1 MSKYSELMS
10 MANAAAGGGNASAS
24 KQPEQKVNNVR
35 GTQSTPASSA
45 QKPRTIEETMELLG
59 VGQKKDRYSFKAEQE
74 ERRAQQSMRQT
85 VPETKKAAG
94 KKPADWLG
102 TLKYGARRG
111 ITAADNSVA
120 KGIDWLVGGVADEL
134 HALGQSTLQSLGI
147 DSDYFNGKDTLL
159 DKYIAEGERRM
170 EAQGRLRDEA
180 AGDSKA
186 AQKVGQY
193 TEMVAN
199 SLPMSVMAL
208 LSGGTAA
215 APQASTAALKAASS
229 IANSGKAWQAVKP
242 IADAA
247 VSMLKNPNWGF
258 TFASTVGSSYDDAIA
273 DGASEDAASMY
284 AILNAAFNAT
294 TEIGGTDD
302 VLGGLQKLPVQLRKA
317 LEAGDK
323 NLALRI
329 IKNMP
334 SEIGEEIVQG
344 IGERGLK
351 SLYKDVPL
359 VSTTDENAMFN
370 PRSALEEAKGAAV
383 VSAVLGGGQAAIQTA
398 ANAAANQMAR
408 RQTART
414 ATPVQENIPAADA
427 ADVMEQTAPVQSS
440 AETGTQEAKPGAREN
455 AKATREQIIAR
466 TEAILKKN
474 DARVNRGSEPVEWA
488 RQSPLELYEEIKS
501 NEPELL
507 EDVAELKVMRPD
519 VPRGR
524 FDGKTMQ
531 QIEEDPVEWKRY
543 DARRKELEEKYGVD
557 RVWALD
563 DILEAGTL
571 PQLQKVQ
578 TPKVSPQG
586 RALVEGIL
594 SSGRVNA
601 TTADAILSSPEL
613 TQAFIELTG
622 RTPAGNTES
631 QRKEISR
638 GAREYA
644 YSQIQAQRDAEQAEI
659 VRREQAMQAEQE
671 RAAQEKAL
679 ADYSAQEAARDA
691 EWTAHRQELEN
702 YDSYDSYIRG
712 AIRNGMSF
720 AEAGEIARTPK
731 LRSTW
736 ERMTGQTLPESTTKA
751 REAIMNYH
759 ADAATPGKTFN
770 AVDALA
776 DYGKPTETAQAR
788 TETQGDNPAPA
799 KAESVKQAGSDV
811 LNSVLNLNSKN
822 TQPKMTTGQI
832 YNEYFA
838 PKTQPKPADNGTKA
852 QKNTASTEETG
863 NDGGLIQRVK
873 SMLSKAKTEQQRND
887 AISNMNFGET
897 SAAIEN
903 GMVSRAEIPF
913 ATVSNT
919 TPQILV
925 DRAGAQN
932 LPIIMD
938 YSSVYLAA
946 KKAGELPGHYHD
958 LGADIMAEIPG
969 KLNDPALMVKLENGR
984 INEVVQLTDKK
995 GNPILVSLELS
1006 TVKNLGGSFNAY
1018 NLMLTAFGAKGN
1030 YINKLVSNPNNT
1042 VLINNLPGA
1051 TSQVN
1056 PQLNKLPGV
1065 INEAAS
1071 GSTNASLDGARRL
1084 PSDGSIPGGVSSEAS
1099 EASASTT
1106 SIPTKTQNV
1115 KGENAGNAEGV
1126 FEPVYNRNAK
1136 PYTEEKLSKFWTN
1149 TLNETERAAGTPGEA
1164 SQPLS
1169 YMPKTEKQSLGEAAS
1184 RLSADRQGEIERL
1197 VSAEAWSG
1205 VQVDAAASVA
1215 ADLYREA
1222 KTTGNYEAY
1231 TAWRKVMQ
1239 EHITSGGQGVQAL
1252 AKYSRHSGE
1261 NALSSIAEMI
1271 ADSGLS
1277 PEQKKALIN
1286 KVGDYAQR
1294 FDDITRGIPDN
1305 DVSTAGNKGRKAPT
1319 KKLVSLIE
1327 DMAHERGTWT
1337 FKDDVYSDLLS
1348 KQNDAYLKEYAYRQI
1363 LAMGNDSLAKASV
1376 ADKAKSV
1383 QSMMQL
1389 TSIATFARNIG
1400 GNTTFGAVDT
1410 MTQDG
1415 FGVALDFLLSKATG
1429 KRTVGVD
1436 KGWFSSEARN
1446 GAVDAM
1452 QKSILEVAG
1461 DIDMEGEMNRYGQ
1474 TSGRAFK
1481 MDSSPTDRFFSRW
1494 QQIMGYSL
1502 TTSDKFSRGAIEAE
1516 QLRGLGAIKDSGL
1529 TNEEMQALAKAMADY
1544 RLFQNQGAA
1553 YGISKAAHDYANV
1566 VGFGGE
1572 VEQGRRTGGFGLGDF
1587 INTYPGVPANL
1598 GVKVLEYSPANIV
1611 KGGAEMIDVIIKAKQ
1626 GKVDVLKQQQAVMD
1640 VARGL
1645 AGVPAFALFA
1655 ALTKAGFIRNWDDED
1670 DADVKAQNAAE
1681 GKTGIQ
1687 FNLDGALRYLN
1698 GDKSFEW
1705 RNGDRLD
1712 SIGWLE
1718 PINGFM
1724 AVGSLMANEPEAAS
1738 KWAYVGDIAVG
1749 AVQAFLDIPVMSNIS
1764 DIVDTFQY
1772 SKADTVLGKAGEAA
1786 AKYAGNMATSFMPS
1800 PVRGVAKGLDPY
1812 YRDTT
1817 GDTAAETAWNQ
1828 FKLTVPGLRETL
1840 PVKQDNFGQPKMY
1853 SGNTAERLFDTLVNP
1868 GTRTKIRQ
1876 SDASKVLED
1885 LYKATGDAAIYPDR
1899 KAPNSIDVDGEKEAL
1914 TSAEKREYQRTAGGM
1929 SANLIESL
1937 ADNELYKTADNEEK
1951 ADIVKE
1957 LLSYSEDM
1965 AKKKWGDSKGKDIE
1979 SNSWEKVFAAQ
1990 IPDVPGYVAS
2000 KQALQK
2006 AKTKPGKTD
2015 FDYLDKVLGNYRNLS
2030 PQSQE
2035 LLSSEDLN
2043 VNKLLYAD
2051 ALGIGSKDYYAASK
2065 AVSDGK
2071 AKLGTS
2077 DVAKAISVYNN
2088 MRGKSDSEIL
2098 SAIKA
2103 QVPPAKGGKQSS
2115 TVRRIEAYSKLAGDD
2130 ADLGKW
2136 LELCASLSDAD
2147 ENSSVTKADVYTAW
2161 ANMGL
2166 GPKDKYAGI
2175 DRNGFY
2181 NIVKSS
2187 KSLASNPDYATQI
2200 DEVYA
2205 LLVPAEEKTKP
2216 KLTGTVQGGATGSKS
2231 VQHWSYED
2239 IMESLGLAAK
2249 K

>member
-45 QKPRTIEETMELLG
+45 QKPRTIEETMDLLD

-85 VPETKKAAG
+85 VPETKTVQDAYKTAYTQYQNAYAKEKAYQRSMAG
-94 KKPADWLG
+94 APSDAAAEKHKQSYETAKKEREAAERQVKNYKKQLDIAGAETPDTSVWGRIKDTLSGTGLQRLGSDIGGLRTLYEAGQKTRTAEYEEQLAQYEKDLARAKAD
-102 TLKYGARRG
+102 YEAAVRQFGADGAQMEKNFVDDYQRKVDAYRK
-111 ITAADNSVA
+111 IVDENVQQRATQATSEM
-120 KGIDWLVGGVADEL
+120 ADEL
-134 HALGQSTLQSLGI
+134 TAKGGEKLSDAKTGLGSAGRFAVDAGSGGANLLLDAALGRLGGPAITNAAMGFRAFGQTAQEAEAYGADIDRQLGAGVASAAKAILTNKFSDGLAGLYGKGAADEVIEQAIGKLAKSDAGRNALRLFAASLGEGTEEVV
-147 DSDYFNGKDTLL
+147 DAKL
-159 DKYIAEGERRM
+159 D
-170 EAQGRLRDEA
+170 
-180 AGDSKA
+180 
-186 AQKVGQY
+186 
-193 TEMVAN
+193 
-199 SLPMSVMAL
+199 
-208 LSGGTAA
+208 
-215 APQASTAALKAASS
+215 
-229 IANSGKAWQAVKP
+229 
-242 IADAA
+242 
-247 VSMLKNPNWGF
+247 
-258 TFASTVGSSYDDAIA
+258 
-273 DGASEDAASMY
+273 
-284 AILNAAFNAT
+284 
-294 TEIGGTDD
+294 
-302 VLGGLQKLPVQLRKA
+302 
-317 LEAGDK
+317 
-323 NLALRI
+323 
-329 IKNMP
+329 
-334 SEIGEEIVQG
+334 
-344 IGERGLK
+344 
-351 SLYKDVPL
+351 PL
-359 VSTTDENAMFN
+359 VSLIYDNGE
-370 PRSALEEAKGAAV
+370 ALKQKYGSGWQGYKEAAADDLY
-383 VSAVLGGGQAAIQTA
+383 AGLIGFALGMGGQAVSAARGDYARANAELTGGAKADENVTAEAASVQAA
-398 ANAAANQMAR
+398 ANSAANQMAR

-414 ATPVQENIPAADA
+414 AAPVQENIPAADT

-440 AETGTQEAKPGAREN
+440 AETGAEKAKPGARER
-455 AKATREQIIAR
+455 AKIKRRREQRAKFQAETEFWDKQAQYRMDHGYDAALPKELESTNFSNWVKKR
-466 TEAILKKN
+466 TKAILKEGGG
-474 DARVNRGSEPVEWA
+474 DYTVLPPWESDSGF
-488 RQSPLELYEEIKS
+488 EE
-501 NEPELL
+501 
-507 EDVAELKVMRPD
+507 A
-519 VPRGR
+519 
-524 FDGKTMQ
+524 
-531 QIEEDPVEWKRY
+531 
-543 DARRKELEEKYGVD
+543 
-557 RVWALD
+557 
-563 DILEAGTL
+563 
-571 PQLQKVQ
+571 
-578 TPKVSPQG
+578 
-586 RALVEGIL
+586 
-594 SSGRVNA
+594 
-601 TTADAILSSPEL
+601 SSPDSVNE
-613 TQAFIELTG
+613 
-622 RTPAGNTES
+622 GNV
-631 QRKEISR
+631 
-638 GAREYA
+638 AR
-644 YSQIQAQRDAEQAEI
+644 
-659 VRREQAMQAEQE
+659 
-671 RAAQEKAL
+671 
-679 ADYSAQEAARDA
+679 
-691 EWTAHRQELEN
+691 
-702 YDSYDSYIRG
+702 
-712 AIRNGMSF
+712 
-720 AEAGEIARTPK
+720 
-731 LRSTW
+731 
-736 ERMTGQTLPESTTKA
+736 
-751 REAIMNYH
+751 H

-776 DYGKPTETAQAR
+776 DYGKPAETAQAR

-799 KAESVKQAGSDV
+799 KAEIVKQAGSDV

-822 TQPKMTTGQI
+822 AQPKMTTEQI

-852 QKNTASTEETG
+852 QKNTASTQETEKTRLNMADYADNNSGVWNNLSYDDTAAQTKAMQDAHKRMMSEGRVVNIPESTLQKTAESFPDLRGMKKSERTPILKQKMTELKTDIRKFLNGLKNGSFEFEING
-863 NDGGLIQRVK
+863 NILEAKLYDTGIKEVMEKVTQDKANMLSHSDQVFNNAEYLYSLPDYEGNPNVYRWNYFYTPVQIGDTTVGVRIAIRDMKQTESGRTESQIYNWGIKKAPTLDGGSPEK
-873 SMLSKAKTEQQRND
+873 TSLSAD
-887 AISNMNFGET
+887 I
-897 SAAIEN
+897 
-903 GMVSRAEIPF
+903 
-913 ATVSNT
+913 
-919 TPQILV
+919 
-925 DRAGAQN
+925 
-932 LPIIMD
+932 
-938 YSSVYLAA
+938 SSV
-946 KKAGELPGHYHD
+946 GEID
-958 LGADIMAEIPG
+958 
-969 KLNDPALMVKLENGR
+969 
-984 INEVVQLTDKK
+984 
-995 GNPILVSLELS
+995 
-1006 TVKNLGGSFNAY
+1006 
-1018 NLMLTAFGAKGN
+1018 
-1030 YINKLVSNPNNT
+1030 
-1042 VLINNLPGA
+1042 
-1051 TSQVN
+1051 
-1056 PQLNKLPGV
+1056 
-1065 INEAAS
+1065 
-1071 GSTNASLDGARRL
+1071 ASLDGARRL
-1084 PSDGSIPGGVSSEAS
+1084 PSDGSIPGGVSSEAL

-1106 SIPTKTQNV
+1106 SIPTTVQNV
-1115 KGENAGNAEGV
+1115 KGENTGNARGV
-1126 FEPVYNRNAK
+1126 FEPVYNRDAK
-1136 PYTEEKLSKFWTN
+1136 PHTEEKLSKFWTN
-1149 TLNETERAAGTPGEA
+1149 TLNETERAAGTPGEV

-1271 ADSGLS
+1271 ADSNLS

-1294 FDDITRGIPDN
+1294 FDDITRGMPDN
-1305 DVSTAGNKGRKAPT
+1305 DASTAGSKSRKAPT

-1327 DMAHERGTWT
+1327 DMARERGTWT
-1337 FKDDVYSDLLS
+1337 FKDNVYSELLN

-1363 LAMGNDSLAKASV
+1363 LAMGNDSLTRASV

-1516 QLRGLGAIKDSGL
+1516 QLRGLGSIKDSGL

-1544 RLFQNQGAA
+1544 RLFQNQGTA

-1566 VGFGGE
+1566 IGFGGE

-1670 DADVKAQNAAE
+1670 DADVKTQNAAE

-1698 GDKSFEW
+1698 GDKSLEW

-1853 SGNTAERLFDTLVNP
+1853 SGNTTERLFDTLVNP

-1885 LYKATGDAAIYPDR
+1885 LYKATGDADIYPDR
-1899 KAPNSIDVDGEKEAL
+1899 KAPNSIDVDGEKETL

-1929 SANLIESL
+1929 SASLIESL
-1937 ADNELYKTADNEEK
+1937 TDNELYKTADNEEK
-1951 ADIVKE
+1951 TDILKE

-1965 AKKKWGDSKGKDIE
+1965 AKKQWGDSKGKDIE
-1979 SNSWEKVFAAQ
+1979 SNSWEKVFASQ
-1990 IPDVPGYVAS
+1990 IPDVPDYVVS

-2035 LLSSEDLN
+2035 LLSDSDLN

-2065 AVSDGK
+2065 AVSDGE

-2088 MRGKSDSEIL
+2088 MKGKSDGEIL

-2147 ENSSVTKADVYTAW
+2147 ENSRVTKADVYTAW
-2161 ANMGL
+2161 ENMGL

-2181 NIVKSS
+2181 NIVKSNN
-2187 KSLASNPDYATQI
+2187 SLASNPDYATQI

-2216 KLTGTVQGGATGSKS
+2216 KLTGTVQGDATGSKS

>member
-45 QKPRTIEETMELLG
+45 QKPRTIEETMELLD

-120 KGIDWLVGGVADEL
+120 KGVDWLVGGVADEL

-370 PRSALEEAKGAAV
+370 PRSALEEAEGAAV
-383 VSAVLGGGQAAIQTA
+383 VSAVLGGGQAAVQTA
-398 ANAAANQMAR
+398 ANAAANQVAR

-440 AETGTQEAKPGAREN
+440 AETGAEKAKPGARER
-455 AKATREQIIAR
+455 AKIKRRREQRAKFQAETEFWDEQAQYRMDHGYDAALPKELESTNFSNWVKKR
-466 TEAILKKN
+466 TKAILKEGGG
-474 DARVNRGSEPVEWA
+474 DYTVLPPWESDSGF
-488 RQSPLELYEEIKS
+488 EE
-501 NEPELL
+501 
-507 EDVAELKVMRPD
+507 A
-519 VPRGR
+519 
-524 FDGKTMQ
+524 
-531 QIEEDPVEWKRY
+531 
-543 DARRKELEEKYGVD
+543 
-557 RVWALD
+557 
-563 DILEAGTL
+563 
-571 PQLQKVQ
+571 
-578 TPKVSPQG
+578 
-586 RALVEGIL
+586 
-594 SSGRVNA
+594 
-601 TTADAILSSPEL
+601 SSPDSVNE
-613 TQAFIELTG
+613 
-622 RTPAGNTES
+622 GNV
-631 QRKEISR
+631 
-638 GAREYA
+638 AR
-644 YSQIQAQRDAEQAEI
+644 
-659 VRREQAMQAEQE
+659 
-671 RAAQEKAL
+671 
-679 ADYSAQEAARDA
+679 
-691 EWTAHRQELEN
+691 
-702 YDSYDSYIRG
+702 
-712 AIRNGMSF
+712 
-720 AEAGEIARTPK
+720 
-731 LRSTW
+731 
-736 ERMTGQTLPESTTKA
+736 
-751 REAIMNYH
+751 H

-776 DYGKPTETAQAR
+776 DYGKPAEAAQTR

-822 TQPKMTTGQI
+822 AQPKMTTEQI
-832 YNEYFA
+832 YNEYFV
-838 PKTQPKPADNGTKA
+838 PKTQPKPTDNGTKA
-852 QKNTASTEETG
+852 QKNTASTEETEKTRLNMADYADNNSGVWNNLSYDDTAAQTKAMQDAHKRMMSEGRVVNIPESTLQKTAESFPDLRGMKKSERTPILKQKMTELKTDIRKFLNGLKNGSFEFEING
-863 NDGGLIQRVK
+863 NILEAKLYDTGIKEVMEKVTQDKANMLSHSDQVFNNAEYLYSLPDYEGNPNVYRWNYFYTPVQIGDTTVGVRIAIRDMKQTESGRTESQIYNWGIKKAPTLDGGSPEK
-873 SMLSKAKTEQQRND
+873 TSLSAD
-887 AISNMNFGET
+887 
-897 SAAIEN
+897 
-903 GMVSRAEIPF
+903 V
-913 ATVSNT
+913 
-919 TPQILV
+919 
-925 DRAGAQN
+925 
-932 LPIIMD
+932 
-938 YSSVYLAA
+938 SSV
-946 KKAGELPGHYHD
+946 GEID
-958 LGADIMAEIPG
+958 
-969 KLNDPALMVKLENGR
+969 
-984 INEVVQLTDKK
+984 
-995 GNPILVSLELS
+995 
-1006 TVKNLGGSFNAY
+1006 
-1018 NLMLTAFGAKGN
+1018 
-1030 YINKLVSNPNNT
+1030 
-1042 VLINNLPGA
+1042 
-1051 TSQVN
+1051 
-1056 PQLNKLPGV
+1056 
-1065 INEAAS
+1065 
-1071 GSTNASLDGARRL
+1071 ASLDGARRL

-1115 KGENAGNAEGV
+1115 KGENTGNAG
-1126 FEPVYNRNAK
+1126 
-1136 PYTEEKLSKFWTN
+1136 
-1149 TLNETERAAGTPGEA
+1149 
-1164 SQPLS
+1164 
-1169 YMPKTEKQSLGEAAS
+1169 
-1184 RLSADRQGEIERL
+1184 
-1197 VSAEAWSG
+1197 
-1205 VQVDAAASVA
+1205 
-1215 ADLYREA
+1215 
-1222 KTTGNYEAY
+1222 
-1231 TAWRKVMQ
+1231 
-1239 EHITSGGQGVQAL
+1239 GGQGRTRNGQYVLEDYESSPKEKERGFSRNVRTDNAMDATIRESFDATPETYEQLANKDTLTKAKDIFSKGISEARSEVEQAL
-1252 AKYSRHSGE
+1252 GAAKNGSKLAPEMVPLARMVANELSKTGDVETARRILADVATELTAAGQLGQAGRILRNTDSNTALASIQKSIDAINTEFAKQHKNSKWKAELTAAETEKILSTDFTEKGAYERIYDEIATRLGKEMPSSVLEKLTEIRRINMLLRPRTQIKNIAS
-1261 NALSSIAEMI
+1261 NAPMLGLRKGAETLSIGIQS
-1271 ADSGLS
+1271 
-1277 PEQKKALIN
+1277 ALT
-1286 KVGDYAQR
+1286 KTGFMDKTDR
-1294 FDDITRGIPDN
+1294 TRGWASKEQRQLAKDYYEANKADINGQSNKWDLKSALREKRTIFKGGAIEKA
-1305 DVSTAGNKGRKAPT
+1305 VSKMTGKEIDSFGEALRQVTYNCLKAGDAPFV
-1319 KKLVSLIE
+1319 KSAFV
-1327 DMAHERGTWT
+1327 
-1337 FKDDVYSDLLS
+1337 
-1348 KQNDAYLKEYAYRQI
+1348 
-1363 LAMGNDSLAKASV
+1363 DSLAQYCAAKGITSSDGITREAIDFATANAMEATFKNANVIADIVNQAKRNSSPGVSAAIDVLIPFTTTPANILSLMGDYSPVGFGKMIAKDGPAAKIDAFSKASV
-1376 ADKAKSV
+1376 GTAMLALGFALRNAGIITGGEDDDKDKA
-1383 QSMMQL
+1383 
-1389 TSIATFARNIG
+1389 
-1400 GNTTFGAVDT
+1400 
-1410 MTQDG
+1410 
-1415 FGVALDFLLSKATG
+1415 ALDKATG
-1429 KRTVGVD
+1429 QGT
-1436 KGWFSSEARN
+1436 
-1446 GAVDAM
+1446 
-1452 QKSILEVAG
+1452 
-1461 DIDMEGEMNRYGQ
+1461 
-1474 TSGRAFK
+1474 
-1481 MDSSPTDRFFSRW
+1481 
-1494 QQIMGYSL
+1494 YSFPL
-1502 TTSDKFSRGAIEAE
+1502 
-1516 QLRGLGAIKDSGL
+1516 
-1529 TNEEMQALAKAMADY
+1529 
-1544 RLFQNQGAA
+1544 
-1553 YGISKAAHDYANV
+1553 
-1566 VGFGGE
+1566 
-1572 VEQGRRTGGFGLGDF
+1572 
-1587 INTYPGVPANL
+1587 
-1598 GVKVLEYSPANIV
+1598 
-1611 KGGAEMIDVIIKAKQ
+1611 
-1626 GKVDVLKQQQAVMD
+1626 
-1640 VARGL
+1640 
-1645 AGVPAFALFA
+1645 
-1655 ALTKAGFIRNWDDED
+1655 
-1670 DADVKAQNAAE
+1670 
-1681 GKTGIQ
+1681 
-1687 FNLDGALRYLN
+1687 
-1698 GDKSFEW
+1698 
-1705 RNGDRLD
+1705 
-1712 SIGWLE
+1712 SIGGSVSYDWAQ
-1718 PINGFM
+1718 P
-1724 AVGSLMANEPEAAS
+1724 VGSLMAFGAEIADAVKGQESWDSAVMNAIYTAGDATLNLSLFQNIISVLRGSGKPTQQIIDAIMEGGATQLVPGLA
-1738 KWAYVGDIAVG
+1738 GDIAKIIDGTVRSTYTG
-1749 AVQAFLDIPVMSNIS
+1749 GNVFNDIGAKVLSTTPGFSKKLPASVNVRGEENTRGGLAARAANTLLNPTNYTGGKRNAVDEEIYRLYDTTGSTVFFPSVSPYKIEYGNETYTMNGKDRETFQKVQGQTYYDLANPLLSSEMYKALSDEQKASVLKSIRDYALDAAKRQFVDGQGGEYSNSQWDPIAELTKGQISAYIPAKQALKDGADGKGDKKAYDAVDLLLDNYGKLPKAVQA
-1764 DIVDTFQY
+1764 
-1772 SKADTVLGKAGEAA
+1772 
-1786 AKYAGNMATSFMPS
+1786 
-1800 PVRGVAKGLDPY
+1800 
-1812 YRDTT
+1812 
-1817 GDTAAETAWNQ
+1817 
-1828 FKLTVPGLRETL
+1828 
-1840 PVKQDNFGQPKMY
+1840 
-1853 SGNTAERLFDTLVNP
+1853 RLE
-1868 GTRTKIRQ
+1868 G
-1876 SDASKVLED
+1876 
-1885 LYKATGDAAIYPDR
+1885 
-1899 KAPNSIDVDGEKEAL
+1899 
-1914 TSAEKREYQRTAGGM
+1914 
-1929 SANLIESL
+1929 
-1937 ADNELYKTADNEEK
+1937 
-1951 ADIVKE
+1951 
-1957 LLSYSEDM
+1957 
-1965 AKKKWGDSKGKDIE
+1965 
-1979 SNSWEKVFAAQ
+1979 
-1990 IPDVPGYVAS
+1990 
-2000 KQALQK
+2000 
-2006 AKTKPGKTD
+2006 
-2015 FDYLDKVLGNYRNLS
+2015 
-2030 PQSQE
+2030 
-2035 LLSSEDLN
+2035 EDLN

-2088 MRGKSDSEIL
+2088 MKGKSDGEIL

>member
-24 KQPEQKVNNVR
+24 KQPEQTVNNVR

-383 VSAVLGGGQAAIQTA
+383 VSAVLGGGQAAVQTA

-414 ATPVQENIPAADA
+414 AAPVQENIPAADT
-427 ADVMEQTAPVQSS
+427 ADVMEQTAPLQSS

-578 TPKVSPQG
+578 TPKASPQG
-586 RALVEGIL
+586 RA
-594 SSGRVNA
+594 
-601 TTADAILSSPEL
+601 
-613 TQAFIELTG
+613 
-622 RTPAGNTES
+622 
-631 QRKEISR
+631 
-638 GAREYA
+638 
-644 YSQIQAQRDAEQAEI
+644 
-659 VRREQAMQAEQE
+659 
-671 RAAQEKAL
+671 
-679 ADYSAQEAARDA
+679 
-691 EWTAHRQELEN
+691 
-702 YDSYDSYIRG
+702 
-712 AIRNGMSF
+712 
-720 AEAGEIARTPK
+720 
-731 LRSTW
+731 
-736 ERMTGQTLPESTTKA
+736 QT
-751 REAIMNYH
+751 
-759 ADAATPGKTFN
+759 
-770 AVDALA
+770 
-776 DYGKPTETAQAR
+776 R

-1305 DVSTAGNKGRKAPT
+1305 DASTAGNKGRKAPT

-1337 FKDDVYSDLLS
+1337 FKDNVYSDLLG
-1348 KQNDAYLKEYAYRQI
+1348 KQSDAYLKEYAYRQL
-1363 LAMGNDSLAKASV
+1363 LAMGNDSLAKATA
-1376 ADKAKSV
+1376 ADKANAV

-1389 TSIATFARNIG
+1389 TSVATFARNIG
-1400 GNTTFGAVDT
+1400 GNVTFGAVDT

-1415 FGVALDFLLSKATG
+1415 LGVALDFALSKVTG
-1429 KRTVGVD
+1429 KRTVGFD

-1544 RLFQNQGAA
+1544 RLFQNQGTA

-1566 VGFGGE
+1566 IGFGGE
-1572 VEQGRRTGGFGLGDF
+1572 VEKGRRTGGFGLGDF
-1587 INTYPGVPANL
+1587 VNKYPGVPANL
-1598 GVKVLEYSPANIV
+1598 GVKVLEYSPANVI
-1611 KGGAEMIDVIIKAKQ
+1611 KGGIEMVNVMIKAKQ
-1626 GKVDVLKQQQAVMD
+1626 GKLDVVKQQQAVMD

-1655 ALTKAGFIRNWDDED
+1655 ALRKAGFIRNWDDED
-1670 DADVKAQNAAE
+1670 DADVRQQNAAE

-1698 GDKSFEW
+1698 GDKSLEW

-1899 KAPNSIDVDGEKEAL
+1899 KAPNSIDVDGEKETL

-1929 SANLIESL
+1929 SASLIESL
-1937 ADNELYKTADNEEK
+1937 TDNELYKTADNEEK
-1951 ADIVKE
+1951 TDIVKE

-1965 AKKKWGDSKGKDIE
+1965 AKKQWGDSKGKDIE
-1979 SNSWEKVFAAQ
+1979 SNNWEKVFASQ
-1990 IPDVPGYVAS
+1990 IPDVPDYVAS

-2015 FDYLDKVLGNYRNLS
+2015 FDYLDKVLENYRNLS

-2035 LLSSEDLN
+2035 LLSDSDLN

-2088 MRGKSDSEIL
+2088 MKGKSDSEIL

>member
-45 QKPRTIEETMELLG
+45 QKPRTIEETMDLLG

-229 IANSGKAWQAVKP
+229 IANSGKAWQTVKP

-351 SLYKDVPL
+351 SLYEDVPL
-359 VSTTDENAMFN
+359 ASTTDENAMFN

-383 VSAVLGGGQAAIQTA
+383 VSAVLGGGQAAVQTA

-414 ATPVQENIPAADA
+414 ATPVQENIPAADT

-474 DARVNRGSEPVEWA
+474 DARVNRGSKPVEWA
-488 RQSPLELYEEIKS
+488 RQSPLELYEDIKS

-578 TPKVSPQG
+578 TPKASPQG

-594 SSGRVNA
+594 SSGRINA

-631 QRKEISR
+631 QRKETSR

-776 DYGKPTETAQAR
+776 DYGKPAEAAQAR

-822 TQPKMTTGQI
+822 AQPKMTTEQI
-832 YNEYFA
+832 YNEYFV
-838 PKTQPKPADNGTKA
+838 PKTQPKPADNGSKA
-852 QKNTASTEETG
+852 QKNTASTQETESTAVNDDPAKHTPEEQARIEEYKAATDENLVNYIETVRNNPGAKIGRYSLKPVSDKAAADIKALTG
-863 NDGGLIQRVK
+863 VDVSGNKTVIEPRIIEHILKRHGEGGAANSSMRDVNDIARIQYVIDNYDNVEDGGRSAAYQTIKPNGKPGQAQTVK
-873 SMLSKAKTEQQRND
+873 FSKAINGTYYVIEAVPDTKAKTV
-887 AISNMNFGET
+887 FVT
-897 SAAIEN
+897 SAYL
-903 GMVSRAEIPF
+903 
-913 ATVSNT
+913 SN
-919 TPQILV
+919 
-925 DRAGAQN
+925 
-932 LPIIMD
+932 
-938 YSSVYLAA
+938 
-946 KKAGELPGHYHD
+946 KKAGDLQTANAEATRVTSETKNAQSPVYETSSRPG
-958 LGADIMAEIPG
+958 
-969 KLNDPALMVKLENGR
+969 
-984 INEVVQLTDKK
+984 
-995 GNPILVSLELS
+995 S
-1006 TVKNLGGSFNAY
+1006 
-1018 NLMLTAFGAKGN
+1018 
-1030 YINKLVSNPNNT
+1030 
-1042 VLINNLPGA
+1042 
-1051 TSQVN
+1051 
-1056 PQLNKLPGV
+1056 PQ
-1065 INEAAS
+1065 AS
-1071 GSTNASLDGARRL
+1071 G
-1084 PSDGSIPGGVSSEAS
+1084 VSGDV
-1099 EASASTT
+1099 STT
-1106 SIPTKTQNV
+1106 SIPTTAQNV
-1115 KGENAGNAEGV
+1115 KGEGAENTGGV
-1126 FEPVYNRNAK
+1126 FEPVYNRDAK
-1136 PYTEEKLSKFWTN
+1136 PHTEEKLSKFWTN
-1149 TLNETERAAGTPGEA
+1149 TLNETERAAGTPGEV

-1271 ADSGLS
+1271 ADSNLS

-1294 FDDITRGIPDN
+1294 FDDITRGMPDN
-1305 DVSTAGNKGRKAPT
+1305 DASTAGSKSRKAPT

-1327 DMAHERGTWT
+1327 DMARERGTWT
-1337 FKDDVYSDLLS
+1337 FKDNVYSELLN

-1363 LAMGNDSLAKASV
+1363 LAMGNDSLTRASV

-1516 QLRGLGAIKDSGL
+1516 QLRGLGSIKDSGL

-1544 RLFQNQGAA
+1544 RLFRNQGTA

-1566 VGFGGE
+1566 IGFGGE

-1670 DADVKAQNAAE
+1670 DADVKTQNAAE

-1698 GDKSFEW
+1698 GDKSLEW

-1853 SGNTAERLFDTLVNP
+1853 SGNTTERLFDTLVNP

-1885 LYKATGDAAIYPDR
+1885 LYKATGDADIYPDR
-1899 KAPNSIDVDGEKEAL
+1899 KAPNSIDVDGEKETL

-1929 SANLIESL
+1929 SASLIESL
-1937 ADNELYKTADNEEK
+1937 TDNELYKTADNEEK
-1951 ADIVKE
+1951 TDIVKE

-1965 AKKKWGDSKGKDIE
+1965 AKKQWGDSKGKDIE
-1979 SNSWEKVFAAQ
+1979 SNSWEKVFASQ
-1990 IPDVPGYVAS
+1990 IPDVPDYVAS

-2035 LLSSEDLN
+2035 LLSDSDLN

-2088 MRGKSDSEIL
+2088 MKGKSDSEIL

>member
-1 MSKYSELMS
+1 MAKEYSVTK
-10 MANAAAGGGNASAS
+10 NGG
-24 KQPEQKVNNVR
+24 QKMR
-35 GTQSTPASSA
+35 AQTPASNAKDGGQRKAA
-45 QKPRTIEETMELLG
+45 QSPTAQRVQGNGSSVSKSGTPKYRTIEETMELLG

-74 ERRAQQSMRQT
+74 EQRAQQSMRQT

-120 KGIDWLVGGVADEL
+120 KGVDWLVGGVADEL

-383 VSAVLGGGQAAIQTA
+383 VSAVLGGGQAAVQTA

-414 ATPVQENIPAADA
+414 AAPVQENIPAADT
-427 ADVMEQTAPVQSS
+427 ADAMEQTAPVQSS
-440 AETGTQEAKPGAREN
+440 AETGAEKAKPGARER
-455 AKATREQIIAR
+455 AKIKRRREQRAKFLAETEFWDEQAQYRMDHGYDAALPKELESTNFSNWVKKR
-466 TEAILKKN
+466 TKAILK
-474 DARVNRGSEPVEWA
+474 DGGGDYTVLPPWESDSGF
-488 RQSPLELYEEIKS
+488 EE
-501 NEPELL
+501 
-507 EDVAELKVMRPD
+507 A
-519 VPRGR
+519 
-524 FDGKTMQ
+524 
-531 QIEEDPVEWKRY
+531 
-543 DARRKELEEKYGVD
+543 
-557 RVWALD
+557 
-563 DILEAGTL
+563 
-571 PQLQKVQ
+571 
-578 TPKVSPQG
+578 
-586 RALVEGIL
+586 
-594 SSGRVNA
+594 
-601 TTADAILSSPEL
+601 SSPDSVNE
-613 TQAFIELTG
+613 
-622 RTPAGNTES
+622 GNV
-631 QRKEISR
+631 
-638 GAREYA
+638 AR
-644 YSQIQAQRDAEQAEI
+644 
-659 VRREQAMQAEQE
+659 
-671 RAAQEKAL
+671 
-679 ADYSAQEAARDA
+679 
-691 EWTAHRQELEN
+691 
-702 YDSYDSYIRG
+702 
-712 AIRNGMSF
+712 
-720 AEAGEIARTPK
+720 
-731 LRSTW
+731 
-736 ERMTGQTLPESTTKA
+736 
-751 REAIMNYH
+751 H
-759 ADAATPGKTFN
+759 ADAATPGETFN

-776 DYGKPTETAQAR
+776 DYGKPTEAAQTR

-822 TQPKMTTGQI
+822 TQPKMTTEQI

-838 PKTQPKPADNGTKA
+838 PKTQPSSTRTTAERRAALDERLARLMKRIEAEGENPDVQAELSAEADAIDAEDRAIKASEEQQRRVSAGEVSKSFGSPDNHIDNRSFADAANRGTKAFQFDYPELHDYFVEAAQSLMDDVQAAQDADYIQRYKKGGAAYHGPINRLIDSGMTKPRIIQCLTDIINNNGAENYADAKRVEIVLNDMLSNGWLDMARKSHAANADYISAKDSIVGAVKADSWAKYRADHELSLTTGLVTEEALRAEWEAGQPKPADNGTKA
-852 QKNTASTEETG
+852 QKNTASTQETE
-863 NDGGLIQRVK
+863 NSGGLVQRVK

-1115 KGENAGNAEGV
+1115 KGENTGNAG
-1126 FEPVYNRNAK
+1126 
-1136 PYTEEKLSKFWTN
+1136 
-1149 TLNETERAAGTPGEA
+1149 
-1164 SQPLS
+1164 
-1169 YMPKTEKQSLGEAAS
+1169 
-1184 RLSADRQGEIERL
+1184 
-1197 VSAEAWSG
+1197 
-1205 VQVDAAASVA
+1205 
-1215 ADLYREA
+1215 
-1222 KTTGNYEAY
+1222 
-1231 TAWRKVMQ
+1231 
-1239 EHITSGGQGVQAL
+1239 GGQGRTRNGQYVLEDYESSPKEKERGFSRNVRTDNAMDATIRESFDATPETYEQLANKDTLTKAKDIFSKGISEARSEVEQAL
-1252 AKYSRHSGE
+1252 GAAKNGSKLAPEMVPLARMVANELSKTGDVE
-1261 NALSSIAEMI
+1261 TARRILANVATELTAAGQLGQAGRILRNTDSNTALASIQKSIDAINTEFVKQHKNSKWKAELTAAETEKILSTDFTEKGAYERIYDEIATRLGKEMPSSVLEKLTEIRRINMLLRPRTQIKNFASNVPMVGLRKGAETLSIGIQSALTKTGRMKE
-1271 ADSGLS
+1271 AD
-1277 PEQKKALIN
+1277 
-1286 KVGDYAQR
+1286 R
-1294 FDDITRGIPDN
+1294 TRGWASKEQRQLARDYYEANKADINGQSNKWDLKSALREKRTIFKGGAIEKA
-1305 DVSTAGNKGRKAPT
+1305 VSKMTGKEIDSFGEALRQVTYNCLEAGDAPFV
-1319 KKLVSLIE
+1319 KSAFV
-1327 DMAHERGTWT
+1327 
-1337 FKDDVYSDLLS
+1337 
-1348 KQNDAYLKEYAYRQI
+1348 
-1363 LAMGNDSLAKASV
+1363 DSLAQYCAAKGITTEAGITQEAIDFATANAMEATFKNANVIADIVNQAKRNSSPGVSAAIDVLIPFTTTPANILSLMGDYSPVGFGKMIAKDGPAAKIDAFSKASV
-1376 ADKAKSV
+1376 GTAMLALGFALRNAGIITGGEDDDKDKA
-1383 QSMMQL
+1383 
-1389 TSIATFARNIG
+1389 
-1400 GNTTFGAVDT
+1400 
-1410 MTQDG
+1410 
-1415 FGVALDFLLSKATG
+1415 ALDKATG
-1429 KRTVGVD
+1429 
-1436 KGWFSSEARN
+1436 
-1446 GAVDAM
+1446 
-1452 QKSILEVAG
+1452 
-1461 DIDMEGEMNRYGQ
+1461 
-1474 TSGRAFK
+1474 
-1481 MDSSPTDRFFSRW
+1481 
-1494 QQIMGYSL
+1494 
-1502 TTSDKFSRGAIEAE
+1502 
-1516 QLRGLGAIKDSGL
+1516 
-1529 TNEEMQALAKAMADY
+1529 
-1544 RLFQNQGAA
+1544 QG
-1553 YGISKAAHDYANV
+1553 
-1566 VGFGGE
+1566 
-1572 VEQGRRTGGFGLGDF
+1572 
-1587 INTYPGVPANL
+1587 TY
-1598 GVKVLEYSPANIV
+1598 
-1611 KGGAEMIDVIIKAKQ
+1611 
-1626 GKVDVLKQQQAVMD
+1626 
-1640 VARGL
+1640 
-1645 AGVPAFALFA
+1645 
-1655 ALTKAGFIRNWDDED
+1655 
-1670 DADVKAQNAAE
+1670 
-1681 GKTGIQ
+1681 
-1687 FNLDGALRYLN
+1687 
-1698 GDKSFEW
+1698 
-1705 RNGDRLD
+1705 
-1712 SIGWLE
+1712 SIGGSVSYDWAQ
-1718 PINGFM
+1718 P
-1724 AVGSLMANEPEAAS
+1724 VGSLMAFGAEIADAVKGQESWDSALMNAIYTAGDATLNLSLFQNIISVLRGSGKPTQQIIDAIMEGGATQLVPGLA
-1738 KWAYVGDIAVG
+1738 GDIAKIIDGTVRSTYTG
-1749 AVQAFLDIPVMSNIS
+1749 GNVFDDIGAKVLSTTPGFSKKLPASVNVRGEENTRGGLAARAANTLLNPTNYTGGKRNAVDEEIYRLYDTTGSTVFFPSVSPYKIEYGNETYTMNGKDRETFQKVQGQTYYDLANSLLSSEMYKALSDEQKASVLKSIRDYALDAAKRQFVDGQGGEYSNSQWDPIAELTKGQISAYIPAKQALKDGADGKNGKKAYDAVDLLLDNYGKLPKAVQA
-1764 DIVDTFQY
+1764 
-1772 SKADTVLGKAGEAA
+1772 
-1786 AKYAGNMATSFMPS
+1786 
-1800 PVRGVAKGLDPY
+1800 
-1812 YRDTT
+1812 
-1817 GDTAAETAWNQ
+1817 
-1828 FKLTVPGLRETL
+1828 
-1840 PVKQDNFGQPKMY
+1840 
-1853 SGNTAERLFDTLVNP
+1853 RLE
-1868 GTRTKIRQ
+1868 G
-1876 SDASKVLED
+1876 
-1885 LYKATGDAAIYPDR
+1885 
-1899 KAPNSIDVDGEKEAL
+1899 
-1914 TSAEKREYQRTAGGM
+1914 
-1929 SANLIESL
+1929 
-1937 ADNELYKTADNEEK
+1937 
-1951 ADIVKE
+1951 
-1957 LLSYSEDM
+1957 
-1965 AKKKWGDSKGKDIE
+1965 
-1979 SNSWEKVFAAQ
+1979 
-1990 IPDVPGYVAS
+1990 
-2000 KQALQK
+2000 
-2006 AKTKPGKTD
+2006 
-2015 FDYLDKVLGNYRNLS
+2015 
-2030 PQSQE
+2030 
-2035 LLSSEDLN
+2035 EDLN

-2051 ALGIGSKDYYAASK
+2051 ALGIGSKDYYVASK

-2088 MRGKSDSEIL
+2088 MKGKSDSEIL

-2115 TVRRIEAYSKLAGDD
+2115 TVRRIEAYNKLAGDD

-2181 NIVKSS
+2181 NIVKSN

-2216 KLTGTVQGGATGSKS
+2216 KLTGTVQGGAAGSKS

>member
-1 MSKYSELMS
+1 MAKEYSVTK
-10 MANAAAGGGNASAS
+10 NGG
-24 KQPEQKVNNVR
+24 QKMR
-35 GTQSTPASSA
+35 AQAPASNAKDGGQRKTA
-45 QKPRTIEETMELLG
+45 QSPTAQRVQGNGSSVSKSGTPKYRTIEETMDLLG

-85 VPETKKAAG
+85 VPETKTVQDAYKTAYTQYQNAYAKEKAYQRSMAG
-94 KKPADWLG
+94 APSDAAAEKHKQSYETAKKEREAAERQVKNYKKQLDIAGAETPDTSVWGRIKDTLSGTGLQRLGSDIGGLRTLYEAGQKTRTAEYEEQLAQYEKDLARAKSDYEAAVRQFGAD
-102 TLKYGARRG
+102 GAQMEKNFVDDYQRKVDAYRK
-111 ITAADNSVA
+111 IVDENVQQRATQATSEM
-120 KGIDWLVGGVADEL
+120 ADEL
-134 HALGQSTLQSLGI
+134 TAKGGEKLSDAKTGLGSAGRFAVDAGSGGANLLLDAALGRLGGPAITNAAMGFRAFGQTAQEAESYGADIDRQLGAGVASAAKAILTNKFSDGLAGLYGKGAADEVIEQAIGKLAKSDAGRNALRLFATSLGEGAEEVV
-147 DSDYFNGKDTLL
+147 DAKL
-159 DKYIAEGERRM
+159 D
-170 EAQGRLRDEA
+170 
-180 AGDSKA
+180 
-186 AQKVGQY
+186 
-193 TEMVAN
+193 
-199 SLPMSVMAL
+199 
-208 LSGGTAA
+208 
-215 APQASTAALKAASS
+215 
-229 IANSGKAWQAVKP
+229 
-242 IADAA
+242 
-247 VSMLKNPNWGF
+247 
-258 TFASTVGSSYDDAIA
+258 
-273 DGASEDAASMY
+273 
-284 AILNAAFNAT
+284 
-294 TEIGGTDD
+294 
-302 VLGGLQKLPVQLRKA
+302 
-317 LEAGDK
+317 
-323 NLALRI
+323 
-329 IKNMP
+329 
-334 SEIGEEIVQG
+334 
-344 IGERGLK
+344 
-351 SLYKDVPL
+351 PL
-359 VSTTDENAMFN
+359 VSLIYDNGE
-370 PRSALEEAKGAAV
+370 ALKQKYGSGWQGYKEAAADDLY
-383 VSAVLGGGQAAIQTA
+383 AGLIGFALGMGGQAVSAARGDYARANAELTGGAKADENVTAEAASVQAA
-398 ANAAANQMAR
+398 ANSAANQMAR

-414 ATPVQENIPAADA
+414 AAPVQENIPAADT

-440 AETGTQEAKPGAREN
+440 AETGTQEAKPGARER
-455 AKATREQIIAR
+455 AKIKRRREQRAKFQAETEFWDEQALYRMNRGYDAALPKELESTNFSNWVKKR
-466 TEAILKKN
+466 TKAILKEGGG
-474 DARVNRGSEPVEWA
+474 DYTVLPPW
-488 RQSPLELYEEIKS
+488 KS
-501 NEPELL
+501 
-507 EDVAELKVMRPD
+507 D
-519 VPRGR
+519 
-524 FDGKTMQ
+524 
-531 QIEEDPVEWKRY
+531 
-543 DARRKELEEKYGVD
+543 
-557 RVWALD
+557 
-563 DILEAGTL
+563 
-571 PQLQKVQ
+571 
-578 TPKVSPQG
+578 
-586 RALVEGIL
+586 
-594 SSGRVNA
+594 SG
-601 TTADAILSSPEL
+601 
-613 TQAFIELTG
+613 
-622 RTPAGNTES
+622 
-631 QRKEISR
+631 
-638 GAREYA
+638 
-644 YSQIQAQRDAEQAEI
+644 
-659 VRREQAMQAEQE
+659 
-671 RAAQEKAL
+671 
-679 ADYSAQEAARDA
+679 
-691 EWTAHRQELEN
+691 
-702 YDSYDSYIRG
+702 
-712 AIRNGMSF
+712 F
-720 AEAGEIARTPK
+720 AEASSPDSVNEGNVAR
-731 LRSTW
+731 
-736 ERMTGQTLPESTTKA
+736 
-751 REAIMNYH
+751 H

-776 DYGKPTETAQAR
+776 DYGKPAETAQAR

-822 TQPKMTTGQI
+822 AQPKMTTEQI
-832 YNEYFA
+832 YNEYFV

-852 QKNTASTEETG
+852 QKNTASTEETKKTRLNMADYADNNSGVWNNLSYDDTAAQTKAMQDAHKRMMSEGRVVNIPESTLQKTAESFPDLRGMKKSERTPILKQKMTELKTDIRKFLNGLKNGSFEFEING
-863 NDGGLIQRVK
+863 NILEAKLYDTGIKEVMEKVTQDKANMLSHSDQVFNNAEYLYSLPDYEGNPNVYRWNYFYTPVQIGDTTVGVRIAIRDMKQTESGRTESQIYNWGIKKAPTLDGGSPEK
-873 SMLSKAKTEQQRND
+873 TSLSAD
-887 AISNMNFGET
+887 
-897 SAAIEN
+897 
-903 GMVSRAEIPF
+903 V
-913 ATVSNT
+913 
-919 TPQILV
+919 
-925 DRAGAQN
+925 
-932 LPIIMD
+932 
-938 YSSVYLAA
+938 SSV
-946 KKAGELPGHYHD
+946 GEID
-958 LGADIMAEIPG
+958 
-969 KLNDPALMVKLENGR
+969 
-984 INEVVQLTDKK
+984 
-995 GNPILVSLELS
+995 
-1006 TVKNLGGSFNAY
+1006 
-1018 NLMLTAFGAKGN
+1018 
-1030 YINKLVSNPNNT
+1030 
-1042 VLINNLPGA
+1042 
-1051 TSQVN
+1051 
-1056 PQLNKLPGV
+1056 
-1065 INEAAS
+1065 
-1071 GSTNASLDGARRL
+1071 ASLDGARRL

-1106 SIPTKTQNV
+1106 SIPTTVQNV
-1115 KGENAGNAEGV
+1115 KGENTGNARGV
-1126 FEPVYNRNAK
+1126 FEPVYNRDAK
-1136 PYTEEKLSKFWTN
+1136 PHTEEKLSKFWTN
-1149 TLNETERAAGTPGEA
+1149 TLNETERAAGTPGEV

-1271 ADSGLS
+1271 ADSNLS

-1294 FDDITRGIPDN
+1294 FDDITRGMPDN
-1305 DVSTAGNKGRKAPT
+1305 DASTAGSKSRKAPT

-1327 DMAHERGTWT
+1327 DMARERGTWT
-1337 FKDDVYSDLLS
+1337 FKDNVYSELLN

-1363 LAMGNDSLAKASV
+1363 LAMGNDSLTRASV

-1516 QLRGLGAIKDSGL
+1516 QLRGLGSIKDSGL

-1544 RLFQNQGAA
+1544 RLFQNQGTA

-1566 VGFGGE
+1566 IGFGGE

-1670 DADVKAQNAAE
+1670 DADVKTQNAAE

-1698 GDKSFEW
+1698 GDKSLEW

-1853 SGNTAERLFDTLVNP
+1853 SGNTTERLFDTLVNP

-1885 LYKATGDAAIYPDR
+1885 LYKATGDADIYPDR
-1899 KAPNSIDVDGEKEAL
+1899 KAPNSIDVDGEKETL

-1929 SANLIESL
+1929 SASLIESL
-1937 ADNELYKTADNEEK
+1937 TDNELYKTADNEEK
-1951 ADIVKE
+1951 TDILKE

-1965 AKKKWGDSKGKDIE
+1965 AKKQWGDSKGKDIE
-1979 SNSWEKVFAAQ
+1979 SNSWEKVFASQ
-1990 IPDVPGYVAS
+1990 IPDVPDYVVS

-2035 LLSSEDLN
+2035 LLSDSDLN

-2065 AVSDGK
+2065 AVSDGE

-2088 MRGKSDSEIL
+2088 MKGKSDSEIL

-2147 ENSSVTKADVYTAW
+2147 ENSSVAKADVYTAW

-2181 NIVKSS
+2181 NIVKSNN
-2187 KSLASNPDYATQI
+2187 SLAANPDYATQI

-2216 KLTGTVQGGATGSKS
+2216 KLTGTVQGDATGSKS

>member
-45 QKPRTIEETMELLG
+45 QKPRTIEETMDLLG

-229 IANSGKAWQAVKP
+229 IANSGKAWQTVKP

-351 SLYKDVPL
+351 SLYEDVPL
-359 VSTTDENAMFN
+359 ASTTDENAMFN

-383 VSAVLGGGQAAIQTA
+383 VSAVLGGGQAAVQTA

-414 ATPVQENIPAADA
+414 ATPVQENIPAADT

-474 DARVNRGSEPVEWA
+474 DARVNRGSKPVEWA
-488 RQSPLELYEEIKS
+488 RQSPLELYEDIKS

-578 TPKVSPQG
+578 TPKASPQG

-594 SSGRVNA
+594 SSGRINA

-702 YDSYDSYIRG
+702 YDSYNSYIRG

-776 DYGKPTETAQAR
+776 DYGKPAEAAQTR
-788 TETQGDNPAPA
+788 TGTQGDNPAPA

-822 TQPKMTTGQI
+822 TQPKMMTGQI

-838 PKTQPKPADNGTKA
+838 PKTQPEPADNGTKA
-852 QKNTASTEETG
+852 RKNTASTEETG

-1084 PSDGSIPGGVSSEAS
+1084 PSDGSIPGGVSSEAT

-1115 KGENAGNAEGV
+1115 KGEGAE
-1126 FEPVYNRNAK
+1126 
-1136 PYTEEKLSKFWTN
+1136 N
-1149 TLNETERAAGTPGEA
+1149 TG
-1164 SQPLS
+1164 
-1169 YMPKTEKQSLGEAAS
+1169 
-1184 RLSADRQGEIERL
+1184 
-1197 VSAEAWSG
+1197 
-1205 VQVDAAASVA
+1205 
-1215 ADLYREA
+1215 
-1222 KTTGNYEAY
+1222 
-1231 TAWRKVMQ
+1231 
-1239 EHITSGGQGVQAL
+1239 GGQGRTRNGQYVLEDYESSPKEKERGFSRNVRTDNAMDATIRESFDATPETYEQLANKDTLTKAKDIFSKGISEARSEVEQAL
-1252 AKYSRHSGE
+1252 GAAKNGSKLAPEMVPLARMVANELSKTGDVE
-1261 NALSSIAEMI
+1261 TARRILADVATELTAAGQLGQAGRILRNTDSNTALASIQKSIDAINAEFAKQHKNSKWKAELTAAETEKILSTDFTEKGAYERIYDEIATRLGKEMPSSVLEKLTEIRRINMLLRPRTQIKNI
-1271 ADSGLS
+1271 ASNVPMIGLRKS
-1277 PEQKKALIN
+1277 AETLSMGIQSALTKTGFMNKA
-1286 KVGDYAQR
+1286 DR
-1294 FDDITRGIPDN
+1294 TRGWASKEQRQLAKDYYEANKADINGQSNKWDLKSALREKRTIFKGGAVEKA
-1305 DVSTAGNKGRKAPT
+1305 VSKMTGKEIDSFGEALRQVTYNCLEAGDAPFV
-1319 KKLVSLIE
+1319 KSAFV
-1327 DMAHERGTWT
+1327 
-1337 FKDDVYSDLLS
+1337 
-1348 KQNDAYLKEYAYRQI
+1348 
-1363 LAMGNDSLAKASV
+1363 DSLAQYCAAKGITTEAGITQEAIDFATANAMEATFKNANVIADIVNQAKRNSSPGVSAAIDVLIPFTTTPANILSLMGDYSPVGFGKMIAKDGPAAKIDAFSKASV
-1376 ADKAKSV
+1376 GTAMLALGFALRNAGIITGGEDDDKDKA
-1383 QSMMQL
+1383 
-1389 TSIATFARNIG
+1389 
-1400 GNTTFGAVDT
+1400 
-1410 MTQDG
+1410 
-1415 FGVALDFLLSKATG
+1415 ALDKATG
-1429 KRTVGVD
+1429 
-1436 KGWFSSEARN
+1436 
-1446 GAVDAM
+1446 
-1452 QKSILEVAG
+1452 
-1461 DIDMEGEMNRYGQ
+1461 
-1474 TSGRAFK
+1474 
-1481 MDSSPTDRFFSRW
+1481 
-1494 QQIMGYSL
+1494 
-1502 TTSDKFSRGAIEAE
+1502 
-1516 QLRGLGAIKDSGL
+1516 
-1529 TNEEMQALAKAMADY
+1529 
-1544 RLFQNQGAA
+1544 QG
-1553 YGISKAAHDYANV
+1553 
-1566 VGFGGE
+1566 
-1572 VEQGRRTGGFGLGDF
+1572 
-1587 INTYPGVPANL
+1587 TY
-1598 GVKVLEYSPANIV
+1598 
-1611 KGGAEMIDVIIKAKQ
+1611 
-1626 GKVDVLKQQQAVMD
+1626 
-1640 VARGL
+1640 
-1645 AGVPAFALFA
+1645 
-1655 ALTKAGFIRNWDDED
+1655 
-1670 DADVKAQNAAE
+1670 
-1681 GKTGIQ
+1681 
-1687 FNLDGALRYLN
+1687 
-1698 GDKSFEW
+1698 
-1705 RNGDRLD
+1705 
-1712 SIGWLE
+1712 SIGGRVSYDWAQ
-1718 PINGFM
+1718 P
-1724 AVGSLMANEPEAAS
+1724 VGSLMAFGAEIADAVKGQESWDSALMNAIYTAGDATLNLSLFQNIISVLRGSGKPTQQIIDAIMEGGATQLVPGL
-1738 KWAYVGDIAVG
+1738 VGDIAKIIDGTVRSTYTGGNVFDDIG
-1749 AVQAFLDIPVMSNIS
+1749 AKVLSTTPGF
-1764 DIVDTFQY
+1764 
-1772 SKADTVLGKAGEAA
+1772 SKKLPASV
-1786 AKYAGNMATSFMPS
+1786 N
-1800 PVRGVAKGLDPY
+1800 VRGEENTRGGLAARAANTLLNPTNYTGGKRNAVDEEI
-1812 YRDTT
+1812 YRLYDTT
-1817 GDTAAETAWNQ
+1817 GSTVFFPSVSPYKIEYGNETYTMNG
-1828 FKLTVPGLRETL
+1828 KDRETFQK
-1840 PVKQDNFGQPKMY
+1840 VQGQTY
-1853 SGNTAERLFDTLVNP
+1853 YDLANP
-1868 GTRTKIRQ
+1868 LL
-1876 SDASKVLED
+1876 SSEM
-1885 LYKATGDAAIYPDR
+1885 YKALSDEQKASVLKSIRDYALDAAKR
-1899 KAPNSIDVDGEKEAL
+1899 QFVDGQGG
-1914 TSAEKREYQRTAGGM
+1914 EY
-1929 SANLIESL
+1929 
-1937 ADNELYKTADNEEK
+1937 
-1951 ADIVKE
+1951 
-1957 LLSYSEDM
+1957 
-1965 AKKKWGDSKGKDIE
+1965 
-1979 SNSWEKVFAAQ
+1979 SNSQWDPIAELTKGQ
-1990 IPDVPGYVAS
+1990 ISAYIPA
-2000 KQALQK
+2000 KQALKDGADGKSGKK
-2006 AKTKPGKTD
+2006 AYDAVDLLLDNYGK
-2015 FDYLDKVLGNYRNLS
+2015 LPKAV
-2030 PQSQE
+2030 QE
-2035 LLSSEDLN
+2035 RLEGEDLN

-2065 AVSDGK
+2065 AVSDGE

-2077 DVAKAISVYNN
+2077 DVSKAISVYNN
-2088 MRGKSDSEIL
+2088 MKGKSDSEIL

-2115 TVRRIEAYSKLAGDD
+2115 TVRRIEAYNKLAGGD

-2147 ENSSVTKADVYTAW
+2147 ENSRVTKADVYTAW

-2205 LLVPAEEKTKP
+2205 LLVPAEEKTKT

-2239 IMESLGLAAK
+2239 IMESLGLAARK
-2249 K
+2249 

>member
-35 GTQSTPASSA
+35 GTQSMPASSA

-85 VPETKKAAG
+85 VPETKTVQDAYKTAYTQYQNAYAKEKAYQRSMAG
-94 KKPADWLG
+94 APSDAVAEKHKQSYETAKKEREAAERQVKNYKKQLDIAGAETPDTSVWGRIKDTLSGTGLQRLGSDIGGLRTLYEAGQKTRTAEYEEQLAQYEKDLARAKAD
-102 TLKYGARRG
+102 YEAAVRQFGADGAQMEKNFVDDYQRKVDAYRK
-111 ITAADNSVA
+111 IVDENVQQRATQATSEM
-120 KGIDWLVGGVADEL
+120 ADEL
-134 HALGQSTLQSLGI
+134 TAKGGEKLSDAKTGLGSAGRFAVDAGSGGANLLLDAALGRLGGPAITNAAMGFRAFGQTAQEAEAYGADIDRQLGAGVASAAKAILTNKFSDGLAGLYGKGAADEVIEQAIGKLAKSDAGRNALRLFATSLGEGAEEVV
-147 DSDYFNGKDTLL
+147 DAKL
-159 DKYIAEGERRM
+159 D
-170 EAQGRLRDEA
+170 
-180 AGDSKA
+180 
-186 AQKVGQY
+186 
-193 TEMVAN
+193 
-199 SLPMSVMAL
+199 
-208 LSGGTAA
+208 
-215 APQASTAALKAASS
+215 
-229 IANSGKAWQAVKP
+229 
-242 IADAA
+242 
-247 VSMLKNPNWGF
+247 
-258 TFASTVGSSYDDAIA
+258 
-273 DGASEDAASMY
+273 
-284 AILNAAFNAT
+284 
-294 TEIGGTDD
+294 
-302 VLGGLQKLPVQLRKA
+302 
-317 LEAGDK
+317 
-323 NLALRI
+323 
-329 IKNMP
+329 
-334 SEIGEEIVQG
+334 
-344 IGERGLK
+344 
-351 SLYKDVPL
+351 PL
-359 VSTTDENAMFN
+359 VSLIYDNGE
-370 PRSALEEAKGAAV
+370 ALKQKYGSGWQGYKEAAADDLY
-383 VSAVLGGGQAAIQTA
+383 AGLIGFALGMGGQAVSAA
-398 ANAAANQMAR
+398 RGDYARANAELN
-408 RQTART
+408 
-414 ATPVQENIPAADA
+414 
-427 ADVMEQTAPVQSS
+427 
-440 AETGTQEAKPGAREN
+440 GG
-455 AKATREQIIAR
+455 AKADENVTA
-466 TEAILKKN
+466 EA
-474 DARVNRGSEPVEWA
+474 ASV
-488 RQSPLELYEEIKS
+488 Q
-501 NEPELL
+501 
-507 EDVAELKVMRPD
+507 
-519 VPRGR
+519 
-524 FDGKTMQ
+524 
-531 QIEEDPVEWKRY
+531 
-543 DARRKELEEKYGVD
+543 
-557 RVWALD
+557 
-563 DILEAGTL
+563 
-571 PQLQKVQ
+571 QKVQ
-578 TPKVSPQG
+578 TPKASPQG

-594 SSGRVNA
+594 SSGRINA

-759 ADAATPGKTFN
+759 ADAATPGETFN
-770 AVDALA
+770 VVDALA
-776 DYGKPTETAQAR
+776 DYGKPAEAAQTRA
-788 TETQGDNPAPA
+788 ETQGDNPAPA

-852 QKNTASTEETG
+852 QKNTVSTQETG
-863 NDGGLIQRVK
+863 NDGGLVQRVK

-1071 GSTNASLDGARRL
+1071 GSTNASLDG
-1084 PSDGSIPGGVSSEAS
+1084 GSPEKTSLSAGVSSEAS

-1115 KGENAGNAEGV
+1115 KGEGAENTGGV
-1126 FEPVYNRNAK
+1126 FEPVYNRSAK

-1305 DVSTAGNKGRKAPT
+1305 DASTAGNKGRKAPT

-1389 TSIATFARNIG
+1389 TNIATFARNIG
-1400 GNTTFGAVDT
+1400 GNTMFGAVDT

-1481 MDSSPTDRFFSRW
+1481 MVSSPTDRFFSRW

-1698 GDKSFEW
+1698 GDKSLEW

-1899 KAPNSIDVDGEKEAL
+1899 KAPNSIDVNGEKEAL

-1965 AKKKWGDSKGKDIE
+1965 AKKKWGDGKGKDIE

-1990 IPDVPGYVAS
+1990 IPDVPDYVAS

-2015 FDYLDKVLGNYRNLS
+2015 FDYLDKVLENYRNLS
-2030 PQSQE
+2030 PRSQE
-2035 LLSSEDLN
+2035 LLSGEDLN

-2051 ALGIGSKDYYAASK
+2051 ALGIGSKDCYAASK

-2088 MRGKSDSEIL
+2088 MKGKSDSEIL

-2115 TVRRIEAYSKLAGDD
+2115 TVRRIEAYNKLAGGD

>member
-10 MANAAAGGGNASAS
+10 MANAAAGGGNASTS

-35 GTQSTPASSA
+35 GTQNTPANST
-45 QKPRTIEETMELLG
+45 QKPRTIEETMDLLD

-85 VPETKKAAG
+85 VPETKTVQDAYKTAYTQYQNAYAKEKAYQRSMAG
-94 KKPADWLG
+94 APSDAAAEKHKQSYETAKKEREAAERQVKNYKKQLDIAGAETPDTSVWGRIKDTLSGTGLQRLGSDIGGLRTLYEAGQKTRTAEYEEQLAQYEKDLARAKSDYEAAVRQFGAD
-102 TLKYGARRG
+102 GAQMEKNFVDDYQRKVDAYRK
-111 ITAADNSVA
+111 IVDENVQQRATQATSEM
-120 KGIDWLVGGVADEL
+120 ADEL
-134 HALGQSTLQSLGI
+134 TAKGGEKLSDAKTGLGSAGRFAVDAGSGGANLLLDAALGRLGGPAITNAAMGFRAFGQTAQEAESYGADIDRQLGAGVASAAKAILTNKFSDGLAGLYGKGAADEVIEQAIGKLAKSDAGRNALRLFATSLGEGAEEVV
-147 DSDYFNGKDTLL
+147 DAKL
-159 DKYIAEGERRM
+159 D
-170 EAQGRLRDEA
+170 
-180 AGDSKA
+180 
-186 AQKVGQY
+186 
-193 TEMVAN
+193 
-199 SLPMSVMAL
+199 
-208 LSGGTAA
+208 
-215 APQASTAALKAASS
+215 
-229 IANSGKAWQAVKP
+229 
-242 IADAA
+242 
-247 VSMLKNPNWGF
+247 
-258 TFASTVGSSYDDAIA
+258 
-273 DGASEDAASMY
+273 
-284 AILNAAFNAT
+284 
-294 TEIGGTDD
+294 
-302 VLGGLQKLPVQLRKA
+302 
-317 LEAGDK
+317 
-323 NLALRI
+323 
-329 IKNMP
+329 
-334 SEIGEEIVQG
+334 
-344 IGERGLK
+344 
-351 SLYKDVPL
+351 PL
-359 VSTTDENAMFN
+359 VSLIYDNGE
-370 PRSALEEAKGAAV
+370 ALKQKYGSGWQGYKEAAV
-383 VSAVLGGGQAAIQTA
+383 DDLYAGLIGFALGMGGQAVSAA
-398 ANAAANQMAR
+398 RGDYARANAELTGGAKADENVTAEAAS
-408 RQTART
+408 
-414 ATPVQENIPAADA
+414 VQ
-427 ADVMEQTAPVQSS
+427 
-440 AETGTQEAKPGAREN
+440 QEA
-455 AKATREQIIAR
+455 
-466 TEAILKKN
+466 
-474 DARVNRGSEPVEWA
+474 
-488 RQSPLELYEEIKS
+488 
-501 NEPELL
+501 
-507 EDVAELKVMRPD
+507 
-519 VPRGR
+519 
-524 FDGKTMQ
+524 
-531 QIEEDPVEWKRY
+531 
-543 DARRKELEEKYGVD
+543 
-557 RVWALD
+557 
-563 DILEAGTL
+563 
-571 PQLQKVQ
+571 Q
-578 TPKVSPQG
+578 TPKASPQG

-594 SSGRVNA
+594 SSGRINA

-644 YSQIQAQRDAEQAEI
+644 YSQIQAQRDAEQAET
-659 VRREQAMQAEQE
+659 VRREQAMQAELE

-776 DYGKPTETAQAR
+776 DYGKPAEAAQTR
-788 TETQGDNPAPA
+788 TGTQGDNPAPA
-799 KAESVKQAGSDV
+799 KAESVKQAGSDA

-822 TQPKMTTGQI
+822 AQPKMTTEQI
-832 YNEYFA
+832 YNEYFV
-838 PKTQPKPADNGTKA
+838 PKTQPKPADNGSKA
-852 QKNTASTEETG
+852 QKNTASTQETESTAVNDDPAKHTPEEQARIEEYKAATDENLVNYIETVRNNPGAKIGRYSLKPVSDKAAADIKALTG
-863 NDGGLIQRVK
+863 VDVSGNKTVIEPRIIEHILKRHGEGGAANSSMRDVNDIARIQYVIDNYDNVEDGGRSSAYQTIKPNGKPGQAQTVK
-873 SMLSKAKTEQQRND
+873 FSKAINGTYYVIEAVPDTKAKTV
-887 AISNMNFGET
+887 FVT
-897 SAAIEN
+897 SAYL
-903 GMVSRAEIPF
+903 
-913 ATVSNT
+913 SN
-919 TPQILV
+919 
-925 DRAGAQN
+925 
-932 LPIIMD
+932 
-938 YSSVYLAA
+938 
-946 KKAGELPGHYHD
+946 KKAGDLQTANAEATRVTSETKNAQSPVYETSSRPG
-958 LGADIMAEIPG
+958 
-969 KLNDPALMVKLENGR
+969 
-984 INEVVQLTDKK
+984 
-995 GNPILVSLELS
+995 S
-1006 TVKNLGGSFNAY
+1006 
-1018 NLMLTAFGAKGN
+1018 
-1030 YINKLVSNPNNT
+1030 
-1042 VLINNLPGA
+1042 
-1051 TSQVN
+1051 
-1056 PQLNKLPGV
+1056 PQ
-1065 INEAAS
+1065 AS
-1071 GSTNASLDGARRL
+1071 G
-1084 PSDGSIPGGVSSEAS
+1084 VSGDV
-1099 EASASTT
+1099 STT
-1106 SIPTKTQNV
+1106 SIPTTAQNV
-1115 KGENAGNAEGV
+1115 KGEGAENTGGV
-1126 FEPVYNRNAK
+1126 FEPVYNRDAK
-1136 PYTEEKLSKFWTN
+1136 PHTEEKLSKFWTN
-1149 TLNETERAAGTPGEA
+1149 TLNETERAAGTPGEV

-1271 ADSGLS
+1271 ADSNLS

-1294 FDDITRGIPDN
+1294 FDDITRGMPDN
-1305 DVSTAGNKGRKAPT
+1305 DASTAGSKSRKAPT

-1327 DMAHERGTWT
+1327 DMARERGTWT
-1337 FKDDVYSDLLS
+1337 FKDNVYSELLN

-1363 LAMGNDSLAKASV
+1363 LAMGNDSLTRASV

-1516 QLRGLGAIKDSGL
+1516 QLRGLGSIKDSGL

-1544 RLFQNQGAA
+1544 RLFQNQGTA

-1566 VGFGGE
+1566 IGFGGE

-1670 DADVKAQNAAE
+1670 DADVKTQNAAE

-1698 GDKSFEW
+1698 GDKSLEW

-1800 PVRGVAKGLDPY
+1800 PARGVAKGLDPY

-1853 SGNTAERLFDTLVNP
+1853 SGNTTERLFDTLVNP

-1885 LYKATGDAAIYPDR
+1885 LYKATGDADIYPDR
-1899 KAPNSIDVDGEKEAL
+1899 KAPNSIDVDGEKETL

-1929 SANLIESL
+1929 SASLIESL
-1937 ADNELYKTADNEEK
+1937 TDNELYKTADNEEK
-1951 ADIVKE
+1951 TDILKE

-1965 AKKKWGDSKGKDIE
+1965 AKKQWGDSKGKDIE
-1979 SNSWEKVFAAQ
+1979 SNSWEKVFASQ
-1990 IPDVPGYVAS
+1990 IPDVPDYVVS

-2035 LLSSEDLN
+2035 LLSDSDLN

-2051 ALGIGSKDYYAASK
+2051 ALGIGSKGYYAASK
-2065 AVSDGK
+2065 AVSDGE

-2088 MRGKSDSEIL
+2088 MKGKSDGEIL

-2239 IMESLGLAAK
+2239 IMESLELAAK

>member
-45 QKPRTIEETMELLG
+45 QKPRTIEETMDLLG

-85 VPETKKAAG
+85 VPETKTVQDAYKTAYTQYQNAYAKEKAYQRSMAG
-94 KKPADWLG
+94 APSDAAAEKHKQSYETAKKEREAAERQVKNYKKQLDIAGAETPDTSVWGRIKDTLSGTGLQRLGSDIGGLRTLYEAGQKTRTAEYEEQLAQYEKDLARAKSDYEAAVRQFGAD
-102 TLKYGARRG
+102 GAQMEKNFVDDYQRKVDAYRK
-111 ITAADNSVA
+111 IVDENVQQRATQATSEM
-120 KGIDWLVGGVADEL
+120 ADEL
-134 HALGQSTLQSLGI
+134 TAKGGEKLSDAKTGLGSAGRFAVDAGSGGANLLLDAALGRLGGPAITNAAMGFRAFGQTAQEAESYGADIDRQLGAGVASAAKAILTNKFSDGLAGLYGKGAADEVIEQAIGKLAKSDAGRNALRLFATSLGEGAEEVV
-147 DSDYFNGKDTLL
+147 DAKL
-159 DKYIAEGERRM
+159 D
-170 EAQGRLRDEA
+170 
-180 AGDSKA
+180 
-186 AQKVGQY
+186 
-193 TEMVAN
+193 
-199 SLPMSVMAL
+199 
-208 LSGGTAA
+208 
-215 APQASTAALKAASS
+215 
-229 IANSGKAWQAVKP
+229 
-242 IADAA
+242 
-247 VSMLKNPNWGF
+247 
-258 TFASTVGSSYDDAIA
+258 
-273 DGASEDAASMY
+273 
-284 AILNAAFNAT
+284 
-294 TEIGGTDD
+294 
-302 VLGGLQKLPVQLRKA
+302 
-317 LEAGDK
+317 
-323 NLALRI
+323 
-329 IKNMP
+329 
-334 SEIGEEIVQG
+334 
-344 IGERGLK
+344 
-351 SLYKDVPL
+351 PL
-359 VSTTDENAMFN
+359 VSLIYDNGE
-370 PRSALEEAKGAAV
+370 ALKQKYGSGWQGYKEAAADDLY
-383 VSAVLGGGQAAIQTA
+383 AGLIGFALGMGGQAVSAA
-398 ANAAANQMAR
+398 RGDYARANAELTGGAKADENVTAEAAS
-408 RQTART
+408 
-414 ATPVQENIPAADA
+414 VQ
-427 ADVMEQTAPVQSS
+427 
-440 AETGTQEAKPGAREN
+440 QEA
-455 AKATREQIIAR
+455 
-466 TEAILKKN
+466 
-474 DARVNRGSEPVEWA
+474 
-488 RQSPLELYEEIKS
+488 
-501 NEPELL
+501 
-507 EDVAELKVMRPD
+507 
-519 VPRGR
+519 
-524 FDGKTMQ
+524 
-531 QIEEDPVEWKRY
+531 
-543 DARRKELEEKYGVD
+543 
-557 RVWALD
+557 
-563 DILEAGTL
+563 
-571 PQLQKVQ
+571 Q
-578 TPKVSPQG
+578 TPKASPQG

-594 SSGRVNA
+594 SSGRINA

-659 VRREQAMQAEQE
+659 MRREQAMQAEQE

-776 DYGKPTETAQAR
+776 DYGKPAEAAQTR

-852 QKNTASTEETG
+852 QKNTASTEETEKTRLNMADYADNNSGVWNNLSYDDTAAQTKAMQDAHKRMMSEGRVVNIPDSTLQKTAESFPDLRGMKKSERTPILKQKMTELKTDIRKFLNGLKNGSFEFEING
-863 NDGGLIQRVK
+863 NILEAKLYDTGIKEVMEKVTQDKANMLSHSDQVFNNAEYLYSLPDYEGNPNVYRWNYFYTPVQIGDTTVGVRIAIRDMKQTESGRTESQIYNWGIKKAPTLDGGSPEK
-873 SMLSKAKTEQQRND
+873 TSLSAD
-887 AISNMNFGET
+887 
-897 SAAIEN
+897 
-903 GMVSRAEIPF
+903 V
-913 ATVSNT
+913 
-919 TPQILV
+919 
-925 DRAGAQN
+925 
-932 LPIIMD
+932 
-938 YSSVYLAA
+938 SSV
-946 KKAGELPGHYHD
+946 GEID
-958 LGADIMAEIPG
+958 
-969 KLNDPALMVKLENGR
+969 
-984 INEVVQLTDKK
+984 
-995 GNPILVSLELS
+995 
-1006 TVKNLGGSFNAY
+1006 
-1018 NLMLTAFGAKGN
+1018 
-1030 YINKLVSNPNNT
+1030 
-1042 VLINNLPGA
+1042 
-1051 TSQVN
+1051 
-1056 PQLNKLPGV
+1056 
-1065 INEAAS
+1065 
-1071 GSTNASLDGARRL
+1071 ASLDGARRL
-1084 PSDGSIPGGVSSEAS
+1084 PSDGSIPGDVSSEAS

-1106 SIPTKTQNV
+1106 SIPTKAQNV
-1115 KGENAGNAEGV
+1115 KGENTGNAGGV
-1126 FEPVYNRNAK
+1126 FEPVYNRDAK
-1136 PYTEEKLSKFWTN
+1136 PHTEEKLSKFWTN
-1149 TLNETERAAGTPGEA
+1149 TLNETERAAGTPGEV

-1271 ADSGLS
+1271 ADSNLS

-1294 FDDITRGIPDN
+1294 FDDITRGMPDN
-1305 DVSTAGNKGRKAPT
+1305 DASTAGSKSRKAPT

-1327 DMAHERGTWT
+1327 DMARERGTWT
-1337 FKDDVYSDLLS
+1337 FKDNVYSELLN

-1363 LAMGNDSLAKASV
+1363 LAMSNDSLTRASV

-1544 RLFQNQGAA
+1544 RLFQNQGTA

-1566 VGFGGE
+1566 IGFGGE

-1670 DADVKAQNAAE
+1670 DADVKTQNAAE

-1698 GDKSFEW
+1698 GDKSLEW

-1853 SGNTAERLFDTLVNP
+1853 SGNTTERLFDTLVNP

-1885 LYKATGDAAIYPDR
+1885 LYKVTGDAGIYPDR
-1899 KAPNSIDVDGEKEAL
+1899 KAPNSIDVDGEKETL

-1929 SANLIESL
+1929 SASLIESL

-1965 AKKKWGDSKGKDIE
+1965 AKKQWGDSKGKDIE
-1979 SNSWEKVFAAQ
+1979 SNSWEKVFASQ
-1990 IPDVPGYVAS
+1990 IPDVPDYVAS

-2035 LLSSEDLN
+2035 LLSDSDLN

-2065 AVSDGK
+2065 AVSDGE

-2088 MRGKSDSEIL
+2088 MKGKSDGEIL

-2115 TVRRIEAYSKLAGDD
+2115 AVRRIEAYSKLAGDD

-2147 ENSSVTKADVYTAW
+2147 ENSRVTKADVYTAW
-2161 ANMGL
+2161 ENMGL

-2187 KSLASNPDYATQI
+2187 NSLASNPDYATQI

-2216 KLTGTVQGGATGSKS
+2216 KLTGTVQGGAAGSKS